1 MVVPLMVTSPP
12 HHRRSADRTQ
22 AGFTLLELLVA
33 LVVGGMIIGTASL
46 VLSFTMR
53 QDETSRKSLASS
65 NSAFR
70 TGTLFADDVSSVSAV
85 SGLTDIVTAG
95 TTGCGNETSVLRL
108 VGASSTGTTL
118 TVRSYHRVTS
128 ASGTQLVRREC
139 SGNTLAGATGSS
151 ASSSVVVTNL
161 SPDPGSTQVA
171 CDGGAVSNDCRV
183 ITMRVTTTSG
193 TSFEVRGSIDSSL
206 SPTPTTTPAPV
217 IAPPNGTCT
226 IPASATTWVANGS
239 YAGDANANHNGDG
252 SMYTYD
258 DGFTRRSLV
267 AFDLTQPCADAS
279 DTWPT
284 LPGGRTI
291 TGATIKLYYTG
302 RSSTGC
308 SFLGLPVSGYS
319 HVGQMINP
327 IDDTSTWSESTA
339 TGNTS
344 IGLRSGYTATFSAP
358 GGNPAFTTGQV
369 VSPPTLVTVTS
380 SKIVDAVK
388 GWYQAGGWK
397 NNGWRIERSGAGDTC
412 GVSVTFASRFAS
424 ESYRPKLVVT
434 WGP

>member
-128 ASGTQLVRREC
+128 GTRTQLVRREC
-139 SGNTLAGATGSS
+139 SGMTLAGATGGPTSS
-151 ASSSVVVTNL
+151 TVVVTNL
-161 SPDPGSTQVA
+161 SPDVGSTRVD
-171 CDGGAVSNDCRV
+171 CDGGPVSPTCRV

-193 TSFEVRGSIDSSL
+193 ASFKVRGAIDSTL
-206 SPTPTTTPAPV
+206 SPTPTTTPMPV
-217 IAPPNGTCT
+217 IAPPTGTCT
-226 IPASATTWVANGS
+226 IPASETAWGGTGG
-239 YAGDANANHNGDG
+239 YAGDANTNHYGDG
-252 SMYTYD
+252 TISTYND
-258 DGFTRRSLV
+258 TNTRRSFLE
-267 AFDLTQPCADAS
+267 FDLTQPCANYPSS

-284 LPGGRTI
+284 LPGGRDIKSATLYLAYLGRTGSGI
-291 TGATIKLYYTG
+291 TYDQTLEPLKD
-302 RSSTGC
+302 S
-308 SFLGLPVSGYS
+308 
-319 HVGQMINP
+319 
-327 IDDTSTWSESTA
+327 STWSETTL
-339 TGNTS
+339 TGANMPS
-344 IGLRSGYTATFSAP
+344 GVRSGYTYTFTA
-358 GGNPAFTTGQV
+358 GNVNALTAHTNTAILN
-369 VSPPTLVTVTS
+369 S
-380 SKIVDAVK
+380 VK
-388 GWYQAGGWK
+388 GWYAAGGWV
-397 NNGWRIERSGAGDTC
+397 NNGWRLWRSTVGD
-412 GVSVTFASRFAS
+412 GGGNYYNFASRFNVDPTL
-424 ESYRPKLVVT
+424 RPKLVLT
-434 WGP
+434 WGPP